1 MDKPKNLNDCLN
13 QEMIPTTNYNPGS
26 DMVRKINFPQKSNS
40 PICSPVQNIQII
52 QNQSNKD
59 MQPDEKENN
68 DDTTTDSDV
77 DEEDTHEEEY
87 SQKPTSIY
95 DSPDNEFF
103 RNSQNMNFPTSMID
117 GITNNALINPYFTRI

>member
-13 QEMIPTTNYNPGS
+13 QEMITTTNYNPGS

-40 PICSPVQNIQII
+40 PIRSPVQNIQII

-68 DDTTTDSDV
+68 DETTTDSDV

-95 DSPDNEFF
+95 DSPDSDFF
-103 RNSQNMNFPTSMID
+103 QNSQNMNFPTNMID
-117 GITNNALINPYFTRI
+117 DITNNALMNPYFTRI

>member
-1 MDKPKNLNDCLN
+1 
-13 QEMIPTTNYNPGS
+13 MIPTTNYNPGS
-26 DMVRKINFPQKSNS
+26 DMVRKINFPRKSNS

-68 DDTTTDSDV
+68 DETTTDSDV

-103 RNSQNMNFPTSMID
+103 RNSQNMNFPTNMID